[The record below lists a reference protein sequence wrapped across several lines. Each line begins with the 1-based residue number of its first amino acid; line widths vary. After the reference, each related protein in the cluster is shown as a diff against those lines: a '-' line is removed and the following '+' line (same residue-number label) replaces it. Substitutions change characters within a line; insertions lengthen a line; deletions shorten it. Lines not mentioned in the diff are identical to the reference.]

1 MPSFYNYNPEK
12 KDSSF
17 ADLYL
22 MAFVAAI
29 VLVFILVA
37 SFYGI
42 KALIALVIK
51 YYLWV
56 FGVLA
61 LIAIVRHYWNKGNQT
76 KPRRE
81 EQLEYY

>member
-1 MPSFYNYNPEK
+1 MPTFYNYNPEK

-17 ADLYL
+17 ADIYL
-22 MAFVAAI
+22 MAFVLAI
-29 VLVFILVA
+29 VLVFLLVA
-37 SFYGI
+37 FVYGI

-61 LIAIVRHYWNKGNQT
+61 LVAIGRHYWNKANR
-76 KPRRE
+76 KPRWE
-81 EQLEYY
+81 EELCEYY

>member
-12 KDSSF
+12 KDASF

-37 SFYGI
+37 SFYGM
-42 KALIALVIK
+42 KALIALAIK

-56 FGVLA
+56 FGVLT
-61 LIAIVRHYWNKGNQT
+61 LIAIGRHYWNKGNQT
-76 KPRRE
+76 EQRRE